1 MGMSN
6 KCDPSNLQ
14 LMLRCFFILCFSVS
28 TSSWAE
34 LVYRNANITIGADQ
48 YQGKLGYLVAPENRS
63 NPDSRVIKVAFLQI
77 HSQKSP
83 LTQAVFRF
91 HGGPDND
98 AQLGEKLPLDFLSQ
112 VDFSQTSTIDID
124 FDISKRAYTQ
134 FLAFSDLVLID
145 SRGMGLSQP
154 HLVCPKSPEPIDLM
168 KPLAERQLIMKALLV
183 QCRDWLIDK
192 GTDLG
197 GYNLI
202 EITEDIEAIR
212 SDLGYPKISIYGG
225 SFGTQTAFAYIKK
238 YSHRVKA
245 AALVG
250 IEGLAHSYDR
260 PAAVQAASLKLITM
274 MNQDKALIDI
284 LPEGDMGYTLKSIFN
299 ELQENPRSYE
309 INSPEG
315 EVLQMPFNPETARML
330 LSANGMLLK
339 RGDTEKSRGGGA
351 AGIPPLAL
359 ALYHKAYAGIA
370 NDIEKN
376 YENFRRQSVFN
387 AAVNLI
393 DCASSASP
401 QRLQEIEED
410 VVNIPILYADA
421 LSYGGLQGAY
431 PDHYCQYW
439 GDIKLS
445 SSFREKFSSSIP
457 MLLINGRFDGATPLP
472 NAQDIHQQM
481 PNSHLI
487 LVDNAAHV
495 SEEIFYYQPQ
505 LLQQTG
511 EFLQSGVMPKQLPS
525 EVSLPPVKFQ
535 TLPSWVV
542 FLFKIGLGN
551 QLMALQ

>member
-1 MGMSN
+1 
-6 KCDPSNLQ
+6 
-14 LMLRCFFILCFSVS
+14 
-28 TSSWAE
+28 
-34 LVYRNANITIGADQ
+34 
-48 YQGKLGYLVAPENRS
+48 
-63 NPDSRVIKVAFLQI
+63 
-77 HSQKSP
+77 
-83 LTQAVFRF
+83 
-91 HGGPDND
+91 
-98 AQLGEKLPLDFLSQ
+98 
-112 VDFSQTSTIDID
+112 
-124 FDISKRAYTQ
+124 
-134 FLAFSDLVLID
+134 
-145 SRGMGLSQP
+145 
-154 HLVCPKSPEPIDLM
+154 
-168 KPLAERQLIMKALLV
+168 
-183 QCRDWLIDK
+183 
-192 GTDLG
+192 
-197 GYNLI
+197 
-202 EITEDIEAIR
+202 
-212 SDLGYPKISIYGG
+212 
-225 SFGTQTAFAYIKK
+225 
-238 YSHRVKA
+238 
-245 AALVG
+245 
-250 IEGLAHSYDR
+250 
-260 PAAVQAASLKLITM
+260 
-274 MNQDKALIDI
+274 
-284 LPEGDMGYTLKSIFN
+284 
-299 ELQENPRSYE
+299 
-309 INSPEG
+309 
-315 EVLQMPFNPETARML
+315 MPFNPETARML

-359 ALYHKAYAGIA
+359 ALYYKAYAGIA

-376 YENFRRQSVFN
+376 YEKFRRQSVFN

-410 VVNIPILYADA
+410 VANIPILYADA

-487 LVDNAAHV
+487 LVENGAHV

>member
-6 KCDPSNLQ
+6 KHYPSNLR
-14 LMLRCFFILCFSVS
+14 LMLRCLVILCFSVS
-28 TSSWAE
+28 TNSWAE
-34 LVYRNANITIGADQ
+34 LVYRNANITVGAAQ

-63 NPDSRVIKVAFLQI
+63 NPDSRAIKVAFLQI

-83 LTQAVFRF
+83 STQAVFRF

-112 VDFSQTSTIDID
+112 VDFSQTSTIDFD
-124 FDISKRAYTQ
+124 FDISQRAYAQ

-145 SRGMGLSQP
+145 GRGMGLSQP
-154 HLVCPKSPEPIDLM
+154 HLACPKSPEPIDLM
-168 KPLAERQLIMKALLV
+168 KSFAEREPIMKALLV
-183 QCRDWLIDK
+183 QCRDWLVDQ
-192 GTDLG
+192 GTDLK
-197 GYNLI
+197 GYNLL

-212 SDLGYPKISIYGG
+212 SELGYPKISIYGG
-225 SFGTQTAFAYIKK
+225 SFGTQTAFAYLKK

-260 PAAVQAASLKLITM
+260 PGEVQAASLKLIAM
-274 MNQDKALIDI
+274 MNQDKALTNI
-284 LPEGDMGYTLKSIFN
+284 LPEGDMGYTLDSIFK
-299 ELQENPRSYE
+299 ELQDNPRSYE
-309 INSPEG
+309 ISSPEG
-315 EVLQMPFNPETARML
+315 EVLQVPFTPDTARML

-339 RGDTEKSRGGGA
+339 RGDTENSRGGGA

-376 YENFRRQSVFN
+376 YQKFRQQSVFN

-393 DCASSASP
+393 DCASSGSP
-401 QRLQEIEED
+401 LRLQEIEQD
-410 VVNIPILYADA
+410 VANTSILYADA

-439 GDIKLS
+439 GDIKLP
-445 SSFREKFSSSIP
+445 SSFLEKFSSPTP
-457 MLLINGRFDGATPLP
+457 MLLINGRFDGSTPLP

-481 PNSHLI
+481 PNIHLI

-495 SEEIFYYQPQ
+495 SDEIFHYQPQ
-505 LLQQTG
+505 LLQQTA
-511 EFLQSGVMPKQLPS
+511 EFLQSGDIPKELPT
-525 EVSLPPVKFQ
+525 EFTLPPVKFKI
-535 TLPSWVV
+535 LPSWVV
-542 FLFKIGLGN
+542 FLFNIGLGN